1 MRVRVRV
8 VFNPSRYRQG
18 RCVLPPAFTRDIV
31 TIVVTITVSSGGGRV
46 DSLVRVRAS

>member
-18 RCVLPPAFTRDIV
+18 RRVLPPAFTRDIV
-31 TIVVTITVSSGGGRV
+31 TIVVTITVSSGGGGGRV
-46 DSLVRVRAS
+46 DSRGAHG